1 MPFWGAPREGRRRI
15 LELAA
20 IAALVTGSLL
30 YYTRYRSDNYKWR
43 RPGMPKTYTIEE
55 VRGLLA
61 DAHPL
66 PTDGESA
73 SIQTNGLARFTNP
86 PHLLYSLPDP
96 PLIPASQPPPSSSP
110 RLIIIGDVHGQLGCL
125 RALLAEVGYDA
136 ARRDRVVLAGDMIN
150 KGADSAGVVALAM
163 EQGFAGVRGN
173 HEDKVLRIFA
183 LAEAVRAAA
192 GSDAA
197 AADWEEATLSK
208 SDRAALATARSLT
221 PVQRDWIAAR
231 PLLLRLDAADIV
243 LGSSDGNN
251 EGRERPRGSDEVVVV
266 HAGVVPGVPL
276 QDQDP
281 WALMSMRTL
290 LYPSKKGRL
299 HSEDRAVFEVAV
311 RTKLKDLHPT
321 AAPPSDAEVEA
332 EERRLLERYTSRSP
346 SNGDTDADDDDE
358 PMITEDKIPI
368 AVPVDTREGRSWAKA
383 WNEIQRGQPA
393 GSGRTTVVY
402 GHDARK
408 GLNIKDYTFGLD
420 SGCIKGGRLTA
431 LVFEPDEAAE
441 TGVGRRLV
449 SVPCQA
455 ADGQG
460 SDKEGKSGKKDKGK
474 KEKK

>member
-1 MPFWGAPREGRRRI
+1 MPFWGAPREGGRRI

-20 IAALVTGSLL
+20 IAALFTGTLL
-30 YYTRYRSDNYKWR
+30 YYTR
-43 RPGMPKTYTIEE
+43 RPGMATAYTIEE

-61 DAHPL
+61 GTHL
-66 PTDGESA
+66 PPSDGGLA
-73 SIQTNGLARFTNP
+73 SIQTNGLSKFTSP
-86 PHLLYSLPDP
+86 PHLLSSLPELP
-96 PLIPASQPPPSSSP
+96 PSLATASAAPSSSSSP
-110 RLIIIGDVHGQLGCL
+110 RLIIIGDVHGQPGCL
-125 RALLAEVGYDA
+125 RALLAEAGYDA
-136 ARRDRVVLAGDMIN
+136 ARGDRVVLAGDMIN
-150 KGADSAGVVALAM
+150 KGPDSAGVAALAM
-163 EQGFAGVRGN
+163 EHGFAGVRGN

-183 LAEAVRAAA
+183 LAEAVRAA
-192 GSDAA
+192 GGDAT
-197 AADWEEATLSK
+197 AADWEAALPK

-221 PVQRDWIAAR
+221 PDQRDWIAAR
-231 PLLLRLDAADIV
+231 PLLLRIDAADLV
-243 LGSSDGNN
+243 LGPGGN
-251 EGRERPRGSDEVVVV
+251 EMGEKPRDEVVVV

-276 QDQDP
+276 ENQDP
-281 WALMSMRTL
+281 WALVNMRTL
-290 LYPSKKGRL
+290 LYPSKKGKLR
-299 HSEDRAVFEVAV
+299 SEDRAVFEVAV

-321 AAPPSDAEVEA
+321 AAPPSGAEVEA
-332 EERRLLERYTSRSP
+332 EERRLLERYASRPP
-346 SNGDTDADDDDE
+346 SGDDADDDDDSE
-358 PMITEDKIPI
+358 PTAAEGKIPA

-383 WNEIQRGQPA
+383 WNEVQRGRPA

-408 GLNIKDYTFGLD
+408 GLNIQEYTFGLD